1 MAMRPLCWVNYI
13 LMNIISLI
21 LQPSLYQFD
30 PPSGFLNSVSPL
42 QIMRSRYADKQCNL
56 ITLRPRDQWVEWRR
70 TREDDILL
78 TRICLLWWSPPS
90 ISSVY
95 SIIRC
100 SDMHLIGGPSSAL
113 WTWLSLT
120 TVTHSRCPPFLPCW
134 RLVLKE
140 THALVSI

>member
-1 MAMRPLCWVNYI
+1 MAMRPVCWVNYI

-30 PPSGFLNSVSPL
+30 PPSVFLNSVSPL
-42 QIMRSRYADKQCNL
+42 QSASWRLDKQCNL
-56 ITLRPRDQWVEWRR
+56 FTLRPRDQWVEWRR

-78 TRICLLWWSPPS
+78 TLICLLLWWSPPS
-90 ISSVY
+90 FSSVY

-100 SDMHLIGGPSSAL
+100 SDMQLIVGPSSTL
-113 WTWLSLT
+113 WTWLSLM

-134 RLVLKE
+134 CLVLKE